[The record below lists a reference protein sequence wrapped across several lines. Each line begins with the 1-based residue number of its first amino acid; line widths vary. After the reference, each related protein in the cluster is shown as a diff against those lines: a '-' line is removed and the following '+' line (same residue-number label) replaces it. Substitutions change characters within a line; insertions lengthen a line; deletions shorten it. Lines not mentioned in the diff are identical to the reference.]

1 MARTMLGMPATTVGS
16 AGAPAPPPASSPAS
30 PAAQQPAS
38 PVSPVAQPQ
47 QPASPVAQQQPPGGG
62 FAPVQGVDSHAAT
75 QAVPQVDPAQ
85 VHAQQAQQPPQQ
97 AQQPPQQQAPQ
108 HDSAAQKLAAKSNR
122 TMLGMMAAPAGMAPP
137 GAKPQAAAQ
146 PQAPAQPDGGSAAQK
161 VAAQSNRT
169 MLGMMAAPGVA
180 APAPQQAP
188 AAPRQ
193 QGFGAPAGQ
202 VPGDQD
208 WPEDDPPKL
217 STPRYGLWIG
227 IVLALLLVA
236 GAVVGGV
243 IFLGGSAP
251 DVRASVARGEAG
263 ETLQVDVPGAPAG
276 TKVRYNGQELA
287 TTAGRVAFPLGAN
300 DLQLGDNELTV
311 EVVSPEGDV
320 STIPLVL
327 TVRYRVR
334 PDLDGLDDAEPK
346 LRIVVDALPGSVVTI
361 DESPVTLDVTGHGVL
376 EVPLEGMASQAVLER
391 TFDYRVVPPGAPP
404 AQGEVRV
411 RVPFATLQVERPS
424 EESITDQA
432 RLEIAGAAHSDATVT
447 VDGNPVEVNEGRFL
461 AEIDVPMGVS
471 EHVVIA
477 TRDERAPRRIDLT
490 VRRVADLAAEA
501 SSFEVDRN
509 LDYARLAA
517 APSDYRGRKVAFV
530 GRVYNAD
537 VHEGRASL
545 QMVVRDCARGQRCPL
560 WVNHDGGTQV
570 RINQWVRVLGEVTG
584 EQQYRATSGEVRSD
598 PAIEAAF
605 LLPAEGGR

>member
-1 MARTMLGMPATTVGS
+1 MAQTMLGMPATTVGS
-16 AGAPAPPPASSPAS
+16 AGAPAPQPKSA
-30 PAAQQPAS
+30 PAS
-38 PVSPVAQPQ
+38 PVAPPQ
-47 QPASPVAQQQPPGGG
+47 QAPAPASPVAQQPPPSGGG
-62 FAPVQGVDSHAAT
+62 FAPVHGQGIDSHAAT
-75 QAVPQVDPAQ
+75 QAMPQVDPAQ
-85 VHAQQAQQPPQQ
+85 MHAQQAQPTQPQQ
-97 AQQPPQQQAPQ
+97 PEQPAPRPQAPQ
-108 HDSAAQKLAAKSNR
+108 DSAKAAQKVAAKSNR
-122 TMLGMMAAPAGMAPP
+122 TMLGMMAAPTGMAPP
-137 GAKPQAAAQ
+137 SGPA
-146 PQAPAQPDGGSAAQK
+146 QAPDTGPQGSAAKK

-169 MLGMMAAPGVA
+169 MLGMMAAPGA
-180 APAPQQAP
+180 AGPAQPQAPAPQPPQ
-188 AAPRQ
+188 Q
-193 QGFGAPAGQ
+193 QGFGGAPAAQ
-202 VPGDQD
+202 PHQD
-208 WPEDDPPKL
+208 WPEEDPPTLK
-217 STPRYGLWIG
+217 TPRYGLWIG
-227 IVLALLLVA
+227 IVLAVLLVV

-243 IFLGGSAP
+243 MFLGDSGP
-251 DVRASVARGEAG
+251 EVRASVARGEAG

-276 TKVRYNGQELA
+276 TKVRFNGQELP

-432 RLEIAGAAHSDATVT
+432 QLEIAGAAHSDATVT

-461 AEIDVPMGVS
+461 AEIEVPMGVS

-501 SSFEVDRN
+501 SSYEVDRN

-517 APSDYRGRKVAFV
+517 APGDYRGRKVAFV